1 MNKHKVSVVIIAKN
15 EPRIDYT
22 LESLAEQTMKPHE
35 IIVVV
40 DDQNDVSAKI
50 AMNHVEQLPLKI
62 VVNDIPGY
70 GGARKKGVETSS
82 GDIILFIDA
91 DCVADKKWIEN
102 LVKVF
107 LDFNVMVQAGRSICV
122 KSPRE
127 ITGVDEKEEIHVS
140 EFNILK
146 FALTQNFAFRKEVVR
161 AVGDFDPQFR
171 KGGEDLDF
179 CIRLRK
185 AGYRIYYNPN
195 AKVYH
200 LRHRYSLRAAWR
212 DGKSRARVFI
222 KHGMALL
229 NDAFIC
235 FFHSISLSAFSL
247 LLVIGYPEL
256 ALLIFT
262 PSLLH
267 RLYRAF
273 INRGRDAGIFRGL
286 LDSFIAYISHTAF
299 VVSLIGL
306 ALQKCECRFLTFLRC
321 FAEHRA
327 SARSSKKAHK
337 GYESF

>member
-1 MNKHKVSVVIIAKN
+1 MDKHKVSVIIIAKN
-15 EPRIDYT
+15 EPRIGYT

-35 IIVVV
+35 IIIVV

-107 LDFNVMVQAGRSICV
+107 LDFNVMVQAGKSICV

-127 ITGVDEKEEIHVS
+127 ITGMDEKRRDSCFRIQ
-140 EFNILK
+140 FLR

-161 AVGDFDPQFR
+161 AVGNFDPQFR

-179 CIRLRK
+179 CTRLRK
-185 AGYRIYYNPN
+185 AGYRIYYNPT
-195 AKVYH
+195 ARVYC
-200 LRHRYSLRAAWR
+200 LARSFYASLRKAWR
-212 DGKSRARVFI
+212 DGQSRALAFL
-222 KHGMALL
+222 KHKEAMLSDSL
-229 NDAFIC
+229 IC
-235 FFHSISLSAFSL
+235 FTHAASLIM
-247 LLVIGYPEL
+247 LVI
-256 ALLIFT
+256 LLIAGFPSIAILIFL

-273 INRGRDAGIFRGL
+273 ISMKQGL
-286 LDSFIAYISHTAF
+286 PILTSLLNSFITYFSHLSF
-299 VVSLIGL
+299 FLSLPSL
-306 ALQKCECRFLTFLRC
+306 ALQKCTRN
-321 FAEHRA
+321 
-327 SARSSKKAHK
+327 
-337 GYESF
+337 